1 MKEALQT
8 LGRPFPTTRLELVTS
23 LTWQSLRQVITLCKH
38 IHCSCIRDDV
48 TVFADT
54 FQTTLQD
61 QHKTTLS
68 VLAFVSRAKK

>member
-23 LTWQSLRQVITLCKH
+23 LTWQSLRQVITLLR
-38 IHCSCIRDDV
+38 CSCIRDDV
-48 TVFADT
+48 PVFADT